1 MNMTLHPDNT
11 VDFTATLFALVRT
24 ALDIM
29 TEKSKDFSLAIGP
42 LKIIYHSGNQI
53 VTCFFLLLFRNFLT
67 LGFIVLLFAIS

>member
-29 TEKSKDFSLAIGP
+29 TEKSKGFSLNFDP
-42 LKIIYHSGNQI
+42 FKIIYH
-53 VTCFFLLLFRNFLT
+53 
-67 LGFIVLLFAIS
+67 